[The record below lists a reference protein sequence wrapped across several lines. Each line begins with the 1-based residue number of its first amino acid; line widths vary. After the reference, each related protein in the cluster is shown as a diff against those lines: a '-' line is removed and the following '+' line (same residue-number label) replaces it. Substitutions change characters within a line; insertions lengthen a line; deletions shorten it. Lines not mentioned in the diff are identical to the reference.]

1 MTSTPLICI
10 QSLLNQ
16 TGSALAMHR
25 VRSLRFKYPPVQT
38 AQDGI
43 TGRSLADPQERM
55 PSSPTTEYEC
65 QLEVIT
71 AGAIVAIL
79 VQLLTSQSMA
89 ITAATRAL
97 LSFCMVLE
105 LLGISLAICFV
116 RAHHM
121 RSNHPSQPPL
131 ALVQHALRVPTVLI
145 LTGIVG
151 LGVALVVETLETSLG
166 TAVTM
171 SGFLIFGVI
180 ICVSLLVYGL
190 GGLVWGKAGARRAG
204 DHV

>member
-1 MTSTPLICI
+1 MS
-10 QSLLNQ
+10 
-16 TGSALAMHR
+16 GSPA
-25 VRSLRFKYPPVQT
+25 
-38 AQDGI
+38 
-43 TGRSLADPQERM
+43 
-55 PSSPTTEYEC
+55 TEYEY

-79 VQLLTSQSMA
+79 VQLLTSHSMA

-97 LSFCMVLE
+97 LSLCMILE
-105 LLGISLAICFV
+105 LLGVSLAICFV
-116 RAHHM
+116 QAHHM
-121 RSNHPSQPPL
+121 RGNCSSQPPV

-151 LGVALVVETLETSLG
+151 LGIALVVETLETSLG

-190 GGLVWGKAGARRAG
+190 GGLIWGKAGGRVG